1 MPEEKKQN
9 KNLHATEKITEGKVV
24 EKSKLQKAAALFFD
38 EDIDAIK
45 SSVSADFI
53 KPRMTTFLKEM
64 SVKLR
69 TFIVD
74 TGNEFLQSILFPG
87 SKRPKSGYYN
97 GQQVNY
103 TSYSGYYNSNGES
116 YRYGQQPGSQMTPSN
131 QVKKIRIESF
141 GDAKKIL
148 ADMQGYIEVYH
159 NASVADYYQLV
170 GVPGNETDFNFGW
183 KDLSNARIYFDSSIG
198 GYTIDFP
205 KVVPLE

>member
-9 KNLHATEKITEGKVV
+9 KNLHATEKIVEGKVV

-38 EDIDAIK
+38 EDLDSIK

-103 TSYSGYYNSNGES
+103 TSYSGYYNSNSES

-205 KVVPLE
+205 KMVPLE

>member
-1 MPEEKKQN
+1 MPEEKKN

-38 EDIDAIK
+38 EDLDSIK

-53 KPRMTTFLKEM
+53 KPRMTNFLKEM

-87 SKRPKSGYYN
+87 SKRPKTGYYN
-97 GQQVNY
+97 GQSVNY

-116 YRYGQQPGSQMTPSN
+116 YRYGQQPGTQVTPSN
-131 QVKKIRIESF
+131 QVKKIRIDSL

-183 KDLSNARIYFDSSIG
+183 KDLTNARIYYDSSIG

>member
-1 MPEEKKQN
+1 MPEEKKN
-9 KNLHATEKITEGKVV
+9 KNLHATEKITEGKVI

-38 EDIDAIK
+38 EDLDSIK

-53 KPRMTTFLKEM
+53 KPRMMNFLKEM

-69 TFIVD
+69 TFVVD

-97 GQQVNY
+97 GQSVNY

-116 YRYGQQPGSQMTPSN
+116 YRYGQQPGSQVTPSN
-131 QVKKIRIESF
+131 QVKKIRIDSL

-148 ADMQGYIEVYH
+148 ADMQGYIEIYH

-183 KDLSNARIYFDSSIG
+183 RDLTNARIYYDSSIG

>member
-1 MPEEKKQN
+1 MPEEKKN

-38 EDIDAIK
+38 EDLDSIK

-53 KPRMTTFLKEM
+53 KPRMMNFLKEM

-87 SKRPKSGYYN
+87 SKRPKTGYYN
-97 GQQVNY
+97 GQSVNY

-116 YRYGQQPGSQMTPSN
+116 YRYGQQPGSQVTPSN
-131 QVKKIRIESF
+131 QVKKIRIESL

-148 ADMQGYIEVYH
+148 AEMQGYIEIYH

-183 KDLSNARIYFDSSIG
+183 RDLTNARIYYDSSIG

>member
-1 MPEEKKQN
+1 MPEEKKN

-38 EDIDAIK
+38 EDLDAIK
-45 SSVSADFI
+45 TSVNADFI
-53 KPRMTTFLKEM
+53 KPRMTNFLKEM

-87 SKRPKSGYYN
+87 SKRPKNGYYN

-116 YRYGQQPGSQMTPSN
+116 YRYGQQPGSQVTPSN
-131 QVKKIRIESF
+131 QVKKIRIDSL

-148 ADMQGYIEVYH
+148 ADMQGYIEVYK
-159 NASVADYYQLV
+159 NASVVDYYQLV

-183 KDLSNARIYFDSSIG
+183 RDLSNARIYYDSSIG